1 MTSIEDAGMHLAW
14 GLAAVT
20 NLVNPGVILVGGD
33 MSHAGDLILDSARV
47 GMRPSKPA
55 RSSGRAP

>member
-1 MTSIEDAGMHLAW
+1 MHLAW

-33 MSHAGDLILDSARV
+33 MSHAGDLILDSARLGLRRHVLV
-47 GMRPSKPA
+47 G
-55 RSSGRAP
+55 SGRRHPGAGGLAR